1 MIKRFIY
8 HFGYSELAVYL
19 DGMVSHSFRLRRGE
33 SKLMVSIDV
42 YFPIIRILLPTRFD
56 YRSELD
62 ESTIDSLLFWA
73 IGIPWLCSSTSWKGE
88 LLSCPCFG
96 V

>member
-1 MIKRFIY
+1 
-8 HFGYSELAVYL
+8 
-19 DGMVSHSFRLRRGE
+19 
-33 SKLMVSIDV
+33 MVSIDV

-73 IGIPWLCSSTSWKGE
+73 IGISGVCSSTSWTGE
-88 LLSCPCFG
+88 LLALVINVREELMIVESD
-96 V
+96 